1 MSAFF
6 QILGSSSSGNCS
18 LLRTENST
26 VLIDAGFSGKR
37 IEQMLMDIGESIHT
51 IDAVFLTH
59 EHSDH
64 AQGIRGLSKRGD
76 LPIFANRDT
85 AEAIQRKLC
94 KQVNWNLF
102 QTGTTFRFR
111 DIEVG
116 SFTVPHDAYDPV
128 GFTFHWGKDDDLLS
142 PRRSLAWVTDLGY
155 VPEYIT
161 EYIKSVQI
169 LVLEA
174 NYDEELLEI
183 DSKRPWSIKQ
193 RIRGRHGHLSN
204 NACYEVVKNLNG
216 KSDIQEVYLA
226 HLSRDCNTVEHVKN
240 KFAEIVDRNCNFTIH
255 VVDPLVSAKVPVQAL
270 SLNSGVGKD

>member
-37 IEQMLMDIGESIHT
+37 IEQMLADIGESINT

-64 AQGIRGLSKRGD
+64 AQGIRGLSKRID

-85 AEAIQRKLC
+85 AEAVQCKLG
-94 KQVNWNLF
+94 KTANWKLF
-102 QTGTTFRFR
+102 QTGATFTFR
-111 DIEVG
+111 DIEIT

-128 GFTFHWGKDDDLLS
+128 GFTFQWGNEGDLIS
-142 PRRSLAWVTDLGY
+142 PRRSLAWITDLGY
-155 VPEYIT
+155 VPEYIN
-161 EYIKSVQI
+161 EYVKAVQI

-174 NYDEELLEI
+174 NYDDGLLES
-183 DSKRPWSIKQ
+183 DLRRPWSIKQ

-204 NACYEVVKNLNG
+204 NACYEAVKSLSGSSNLE
-216 KSDIQEVYLA
+216 EVYLA
-226 HLSRDCNTVEHVKN
+226 HLSRDCNTVERVQS
-240 KFAEIVDRNCNFTIH
+240 KFAEIADGGCNFTIH
-255 VVDPLVSAKVPVQAL
+255 VVDPVMNTKIPVQ
-270 SLNSGVGKD
+270 SLKQFTG